1 MGIIHGKDIKILNS
15 GGTALIACAKSCTIH
30 RHADAIET
38 ASATDGTSK
47 HYIPGRKEWSIDLS
61 HFVSTDGVTL
71 EEGQAYSI
79 QVAVGTAATWTG
91 DVLCTDCQI
100 DATVGNLS
108 QGSIKLLGNGPL
120 NTSGTQT

>member
-15 GGTALIACAKSCTIH
+15 GGTALIAAAKSCTIR
-30 RHADAIET
+30 RHSDAIET
-38 ASATDGTSK
+38 ASASDQTSK
-47 HYIPGRKEWSIDLS
+47 HYIAGRKEWSIDLQY
-61 HFVSTDGVTL
+61 FVSTGGVTL
-71 EEGQAYSI
+71 EEGQTYSI
-79 QVAVGTAATWTG
+79 QVAVGASATWTG

-120 NTSGTQT
+120 NTSGTQA